1 MSKLQSQTNEDVIR
15 EKKIIFLREMLDER
29 EVELGQLE
37 DSFDDTAGNQQKRLS
52 ALENISK
59 IKEIIHGLS
68 ESIEVTKNIIFF
80 RNPNIPTSIPDEHV
94 WNDCWYDETRMAYIT
109 FNEYFYS
116 IPNART
122 RNIQKK
128 YEQELIT
135 NLGIIIEE
143 EKIQFRFGHP
153 SILQKDVEGNPIWY
167 SYATL
172 YDEMLTSGIVK
183 GKLQPENQN
192 KAYYYTVGSE
202 AWISVLGRYLTEQEY
217 LFAQEFMPF
226 MSKTPIEV
234 LKATSGRQYDPKLY
248 QKQLKQMNK
257 ETKQWEKDEKK
268 KKQ

>member
-1 MSKLQSQTNEDVIR
+1 MSKLQSQINEDVIR
-15 EKKIIFLREMLDER
+15 EKKIIFLREILDEM
-29 EVELGQLE
+29 ELELEQLE

-52 ALENISK
+52 ALEKISK
-59 IKEIIHGLS
+59 VKEIISGLS
-68 ESIEVTKNIIFF
+68 EAIDVTKNAVFF

-94 WNDCWYDETRMAYIT
+94 WNDCWYDETRKAYIT
-109 FNEYFYS
+109 FNKYFYE

-122 RNIQKK
+122 RDIQKK
-128 YEQELIT
+128 YEEELIT

-143 EKIQFRFGHP
+143 EKIQFRFGYP
-153 SILQKDVEGNPIWY
+153 SVLQKDIEEKPIWY

-172 YDEMLTSGIVK
+172 YDEMLTLDIVK

-202 AWISVLGRYLTEQEY
+202 PWISVLGRYLTEQEY
-217 LFAQEFMPF
+217 LYAQEFMPF

-234 LKATSGRQYDPKLY
+234 LKTISGKPYDSKLY

-257 ETKQWEKDEKK
+257 ETKQWEKEKK
-268 KKQ
+268 KKKQ